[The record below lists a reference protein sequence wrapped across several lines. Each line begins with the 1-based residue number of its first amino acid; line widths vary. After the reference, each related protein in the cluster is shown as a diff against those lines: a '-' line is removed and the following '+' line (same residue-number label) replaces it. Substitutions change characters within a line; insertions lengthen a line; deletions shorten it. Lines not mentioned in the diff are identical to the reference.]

1 MRHEFPFILIGKS
14 TIAFFTGQSRSVIKS
29 CYTGG
34 GPEQG
39 FWCCFTD
46 ELNQSLVSSAA
57 QAMDLCA
64 AGVGREPWRNA
75 WRVRVWLFHFLTGT
89 SYSRFLAADLRSS
102 PTGPMVTVSSVIA
115 SNCAPRLFLL
125 ALSVHP
131 SAQRESLSALRQAST
146 LQCR

>member
-1 MRHEFPFILIGKS
+1 MRHEFPLILIGKS
-14 TIAFFTGQSRSVIKS
+14 TIVFFTGQSWSVLKS
-29 CYTGG
+29 WYTGG

-39 FWCCFTD
+39 FRCCFTD
-46 ELNQSLVSSAA
+46 ELNQSLLSSAA

-64 AGVGREPWRNA
+64 AGVGRESWRNA
-75 WRVRVWLFHFLTGT
+75 RRVRVWLFHSLTGT

-102 PTGPMVTVSSVIA
+102 PTGPMVTVSSVRA

-125 ALSVHP
+125 AFSVHP
-131 SAQRESLSALRQAST
+131 STQRESLSALRQAST

>member
-1 MRHEFPFILIGKS
+1 MRHEFSFILIGKS
-14 TIAFFTGQSRSVIKS
+14 TIAFFKGQSWSVFKS
-29 CYTGG
+29 WYTGG
-34 GPEQG
+34 DPEQG
-39 FWCCFTD
+39 FRCCFTD

-64 AGVGREPWRNA
+64 AGVGRQSWGNA
-75 WRVRVWLFHFLTGT
+75 WPVRVWLFHSLTGT
-89 SYSRFLAADLRSS
+89 SYSRFLASDLRSS
-102 PTGPMVTVSSVIA
+102 PTGPMVTVSSVRA

-125 ALSVHP
+125 AFSVHP